1 MKKYQIAMLL
11 AALCIC
17 MVGCKSNDYQKAVD
31 FQRNRDYSS
40 AYDLFTSLGDYKDSA
55 ANAAVCQEMITAID
69 KFDSALDFIA
79 SKDAELDTAISNAA
93 ALVSEHN
100 PTLDNTLSPA
110 VETAISACKAAK
122 VEIPDMP
129 SNAADITALA
139 EKLMTTDYG
148 AVIDDLSAKVEALET
163 GIRQYDLVNAPSE
176 AYIIDCLM
184 RISGITGISAA
195 TEDNDPNG
203 QLHKAGGYN
212 AQVYFSSELI
222 DQASVIGDTIIEKGT
237 ECGGSVEVYA
247 TVEDAQKRNDYLTT
261 FDGSVVSSGSHAVIG
276 TVIVRTS
283 DKLTASQQKELES
296 NIIAALISLE
306 K

>member
-17 MVGCKSNDYQKAVD
+17 MVGCRSNDYQKAVD